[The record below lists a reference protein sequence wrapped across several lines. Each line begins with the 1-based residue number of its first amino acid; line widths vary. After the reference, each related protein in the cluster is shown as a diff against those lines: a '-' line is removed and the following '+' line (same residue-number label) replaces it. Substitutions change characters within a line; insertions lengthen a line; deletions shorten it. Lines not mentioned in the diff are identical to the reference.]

1 MAGSGL
7 PEFLDFAGAY
17 EGAETY
23 KLQTNYRSTP
33 EILETANAVIAG
45 NPEQFQK
52 ELRAVRPG
60 GEAPRL
66 ARMRMVRRRL
76 GLLLRRY
83 ADWYGTGLQ
92 RRSAVYYIDL
102 IFMRWSFRWS

>member
-17 EGAETY
+17 EGAATY

-60 GEAPRL
+60 GEAPTGSY
-66 ARMRMVRRRL
+66 ARWFDAGRFIIEEIRRL
-76 GLLLRRY
+76 VRDGLR
-83 ADWYGTGLQ
+83 
-92 RRSAVYYIDL
+92 RRSAAYYIDL